1 MARAA
6 GAVNPITNEVAFSD
20 LGVTMTAHPVN
31 KKPPVFK
38 NEEAVKR
45 AIKNLILTS
54 RFERP
59 YEPLYGCN
67 IYNRLFE
74 NFDPIEAFNQT
85 AVSTSIDYGLL
96 EKANGLQIQEL
107 DSEWIDLGSWDAYV
121 DYFDN
126 NSNDISSIDVLNN
139 SVVSFTSQEIV
150 VIGLDDIIV
159 VNHPNGILVT
169 KKGQSQKVNQ
179 RKK

>member
-1 MARAA
+1 MARAS
-6 GAVNPITNEVAFSD
+6 GAINPITNEVAFSD

-67 IYNRLFE
+67 IYDRLFE
-74 NFDPIEAFNQT
+74 NFDPIEEATLKADIEEAISNYEPRAIVEDTIVRANFDQNELYVTIRFRVVNQAEPT
-85 AVSTSIDYGLL
+85 EL
-96 EKANGLQIQEL
+96 E
-107 DSEWIDLGSWDAYV
+107 
-121 DYFDN
+121 
-126 NSNDISSIDVLNN
+126 
-139 SVVSFTSQEIV
+139 V
-150 VIGLDDIIV
+150 VI
-159 VNHPNGILVT
+159 
-169 KKGQSQKVNQ
+169 Q
-179 RKK
+179 RIR

>member
-1 MARAA
+1 MARAS

-31 KKPPVFK
+31 KRPPVFK

-74 NFDPIEAFNQT
+74 NFDPIEEATLKADIEEAISNYEPRAIVEDTIVRANFDQNELYVTIRFRVVNQAEPT
-85 AVSTSIDYGLL
+85 EL
-96 EKANGLQIQEL
+96 E
-107 DSEWIDLGSWDAYV
+107 
-121 DYFDN
+121 
-126 NSNDISSIDVLNN
+126 
-139 SVVSFTSQEIV
+139 V
-150 VIGLDDIIV
+150 VI
-159 VNHPNGILVT
+159 
-169 KKGQSQKVNQ
+169 Q
-179 RKK
+179 RTR

>member
-1 MARAA
+1 MARAS

-67 IYNRLFE
+67 IYDRLFE
-74 NFDPIEAFNQT
+74 NFDPIEEATLKADIEEAISNYEPRAIVEDTIVRANFDQNELYVTIRFRVVNQAEPT
-85 AVSTSIDYGLL
+85 EL
-96 EKANGLQIQEL
+96 E
-107 DSEWIDLGSWDAYV
+107 
-121 DYFDN
+121 
-126 NSNDISSIDVLNN
+126 
-139 SVVSFTSQEIV
+139 V
-150 VIGLDDIIV
+150 VI
-159 VNHPNGILVT
+159 
-169 KKGQSQKVNQ
+169 Q
-179 RKK
+179 RIR

>member
-1 MARAA
+1 MARAS

-74 NFDPIEAFNQT
+74 NFDPIEEATLKADIEEAISNYEPRAIVEDTIVRANFDQNELYVTIRFRVVNQAEPT
-85 AVSTSIDYGLL
+85 EL
-96 EKANGLQIQEL
+96 E
-107 DSEWIDLGSWDAYV
+107 
-121 DYFDN
+121 
-126 NSNDISSIDVLNN
+126 
-139 SVVSFTSQEIV
+139 V
-150 VIGLDDIIV
+150 VI
-159 VNHPNGILVT
+159 
-169 KKGQSQKVNQ
+169 Q
-179 RKK
+179 RTR